1 MINNLLKNFC
11 LITFALIAPIT
22 LPAGGIQKSLN
33 QDKFSHNI
41 NEIILS
47 SNTYLYSFPE
57 INAKELL
64 VLDIGTC
71 LSVLR
76 NWKVSESEIWFRVE
90 LASNKLLDDPNKI
103 KIIDIMFKI
112 YIFIH
117 PFVTLLGS
125 PNNLL
130 EANSTLTQI
139 SFSFTFQSRKT
150 DKVVPTFSNNN
161 SLAIIS
167 GKL

>member
-33 QDKFSHNI
+33 QNKFPKNT

-47 SNTYLYSFPE
+47 SKTFLYSCPE
-57 INAKELL
+57 IYAKELL
-64 VLDIGTC
+64 VLDIGTT

-76 NWKVSESEIWFRVE
+76 NWKVSKNETWVRVE

-103 KIIDIMFKI
+103 LKGWIKM
-112 YIFIH
+112 
-117 PFVTLLGS
+117 
-125 PNNLL
+125 
-130 EANSTLTQI
+130 
-139 SFSFTFQSRKT
+139 
-150 DKVVPTFSNNN
+150 
-161 SLAIIS
+161 
-167 GKL
+167 